1 MTVALVGARIFDG
14 EWLADGRAVLVD
26 GARITAVIGE
36 RDVPAGAER
45 VAISGLLAPGF
56 LDVQV
61 NGGGGVLFNAAPD
74 VAAIATIGAAHRR
87 FGTTGFL
94 VTFITDDITRMRE
107 AAAAVRAAMAAGT
120 PGLCGVHFEG
130 PWLSEARKGAHEARF
145 LRDFSEE
152 DFELLTAPGLGRVH
166 VTLAPER
173 VPASVVARL
182 AKAGVVVS
190 AGHTEADPA
199 TMRQA
204 RAAGLSG
211 VTHLFN
217 AMPPLAGRAPGPVAA
232 ALEDP
237 DCYCGLI
244 VDLEH
249 VSAESL
255 RVAIGAHGFERMMLV
270 TDAMPTV
277 GSDATGFDLYAG
289 RVEKRGSRLVNEAGT
304 LAGSDLDMA
313 TAVRN
318 TVATIGLPLE
328 AALQMAS
335 RFPAEFLGLRD
346 RGRMAPGQRADLVL
360 LDDALRVTDT
370 WIAGR
375 RARS

>member
-1 MTVALVGARIFDG
+1 
-14 EWLADGRAVLVD
+14 
-26 GARITAVIGE
+26 
-36 RDVPAGAER
+36 
-45 VAISGLLAPGF
+45 
-56 LDVQV
+56 
-61 NGGGGVLFNAAPD
+61 
-74 VAAIATIGAAHRR
+74 
-87 FGTTGFL
+87 
-94 VTFITDDITRMRE
+94 
-107 AAAAVRAAMAAGT
+107 
-120 PGLCGVHFEG
+120 
-130 PWLSEARKGAHEARF
+130 
-145 LRDFSEE
+145 
-152 DFELLTAPGLGRVH
+152 
-166 VTLAPER
+166 
-173 VPASVVARL
+173 
-182 AKAGVVVS
+182 VVS

-199 TMRQA
+199 TIRQA

-232 ALEDP
+232 ALDDP

-289 RVEKRGSRLVNEAGT
+289 RVEKRGGRLVNEAGT

-318 TVATIGLPLE
+318 TVAALGLPLE

-375 RARS
+375 RSRS

>member
-36 RDVPAGAER
+36 GDVPGAAER

-232 ALEDP
+232 ALDDP

-289 RVEKRGSRLVNEAGT
+289 RVEKRGGRLVNEAGT

-318 TVATIGLPLE
+318 TVAALGLPLE